1 MSMFFPDKQPIQCS
15 DRPETTE
22 ESIVLQVSNMS
33 ETGPVEHTKVPLGQR
48 FSKPVQ
54 CTEPP
59 SAMEQALPSCFVFV
73 PERALSAIS
82 AFNDP
87 APSNSTMQDLLPI

>member
-1 MSMFFPDKQPIQCS
+1 MTMFFPDKQPIQCS

-48 FSKPVQ
+48 FSKPIQ

-59 SAMEQALPSCFVFV
+59 SAMEQALSSCYVFV
-73 PERALSAIS
+73 PERALIRNYSIY
-82 AFNDP
+82 
-87 APSNSTMQDLLPI
+87 